1 MTLKRPW
8 IMQASGGDAA
18 LTYSGLDIRSVV
30 DAIYAVEGVVGT
42 GALLVA
48 QRAAGANFSVDV
60 AAGFAVIQ
68 GDDTS
73 NQGKYLCQST
83 AVENVVIPSP
93 PVSGSRIHRVIARV
107 KDKTHNGAFSTYEW
121 TLECQEDTGSGTPA
135 LPASA
140 IPLALVTVASTD
152 TSVLDAKIDGSVRA
166 TAQTQSGD
174 AMISMFRFADSAGKT
189 NNTLADDSDL
199 TATVPPGIYYE
210 LTGQLIYSTRS
221 DTDFKFRLVGPTNA
235 TFDGKFSALLPSAT
249 GISGDVPHDREVINV
264 DYVFGGE
271 GANNTTYMVVSM
283 SGVLFSGDGG
293 TFKVQ
298 WAQNATNATATYLR
312 GKSFITLRRVR

>member
-18 LTYSGLDIRSVV
+18 LEYSGLDIRSVV

-60 AAGFAVIQ
+60 AAGFAVVT

-73 NQGKYLCQST
+73 TQGKYLCQST

-107 KDKTHNGAFSTYEW
+107 KDKTHNGTWSTYEW
-121 TLECQEDTGSGTPA
+121 TLECLEDTGSGTPA

-140 IPLALVTVASTD
+140 ISLALVTVASTD

-166 TAQTQSGD
+166 TAQAQSGD
-174 AMISMFRFADSAGKT
+174 SLISLFRFADSAGKT

-199 TATVPPGIYYE
+199 TATVPPGIYFE
-210 LTGQLIYSTRS
+210 WTGQLIYSTRS
-221 DTDFKFRLVGPTNA
+221 DTDFKFKLVGPTSS
-235 TFDGKFSALLPSAT
+235 TFDGKFSGLLPGST
-249 GISGDVPHDREVINV
+249 GISGDVPHDREVLSV

-271 GANNTTYMVVSM
+271 GANNTTYMVVAM
-283 SGVLFSGDGG
+283 SGIFYSGDGG
-293 TFKVQ
+293 TLKVQ
-298 WAQNATNATATYLR
+298 WAQNVTNGTATYLR